1 MAEVK
6 EGYVEK
12 IVYRG
17 DNGYTVLT
25 LSAEEEELYCVG
37 TFAHV
42 EEGEFLQVE
51 GEMVFNP
58 KYGEQL
64 KVISYKA
71 VEPQDGQAMERYL
84 ASGAIKGVGQA
95 LAARIV
101 KKFKEDTFRIIEE
114 EPERLVEIKGISER
128 IAGEIYRQ
136 FEEKREMRQAMIF
149 LQKYGIFQPT
159 CGKNLSVLR
168 RAHV

>member
-25 LSAEEEELYCVG
+25 LSAEEDELYCVG

-42 EEGEFLQVE
+42 EEGEYLRVE
-51 GEMVFNP
+51 GDMVFNQ
-58 KYGEQL
+58 KYGEQMR
-64 KVISYKA
+64 VTAYQA
-71 VEPQDGQAMERYL
+71 VEPKDGQAMERYL
-84 ASGAIKGVGQA
+84 ASGAIKGVGAA

-101 KKFKEDTFRIIEE
+101 KKFKED
-114 EPERLVEIKGISER
+114 LSE
-128 IAGEIYRQ
+128 
-136 FEEKREMRQAMIF
+136 
-149 LQKYGIFQPT
+149 LD
-159 CGKNLSVLR
+159 
-168 RAHV
+168 

>member
-25 LSAEEEELYCVG
+25 LSVEEEELYCVG

-42 EEGEFLQVE
+42 EEGEFLRVE
-51 GEMVFNP
+51 GDMVFNP

-64 KVISYKA
+64 KY
-71 VEPQDGQAMERYL
+71 
-84 ASGAIKGVGQA
+84 
-95 LAARIV
+95 
-101 KKFKEDTFRIIEE
+101 
-114 EPERLVEIKGISER
+114 
-128 IAGEIYRQ
+128 
-136 FEEKREMRQAMIF
+136 
-149 LQKYGIFQPT
+149 
-159 CGKNLSVLR
+159 
-168 RAHV
+168 